1 MGVKRT
7 LLLGTLF
14 IFLITE
20 GKARGND
27 FVEVAINDSLRQMVM
42 KFGQLADLSHDAR
55 RKQTRE
61 SSPNDQGETLF
72 RELFSIHNEN
82 DQTLEGTAIFN
93 FVHPQLDIASCYTPR
108 NFSTK
113 QEIWDCISEKR
124 AADEALWR
132 LSVDEYIMLITKY
145 YSKAYSYIGVPLSP
159 EETGMNKIDPMAIID
174 VVDESKTKLSKT
186 RFQKVAAAPIVFSGD
201 WLDPDYAN
209 GRNSS
214 YIIREDFN
222 CKLIFYI
229 SFDVVKDAGN
239 RLPVNF
245 KIDSISHLPPILD
258 VREMVMQNAKS
269 KSRKNKNSR

>member
-7 LLLGTLF
+7 LLIGT
-14 IFLITE
+14 IFFSFVVNVH
-20 GKARGND
+20 ARGND
-27 FVEVAINDSLRQMVM
+27 FVEVAINDSLRQLVM
-42 KFGQLADLSHDAR
+42 KFGQLADLSHDTR
-55 RKQTRE
+55 RKQMRE
-61 SSPNDQGETLF
+61 SSPNDEGETLF
-72 RELFSIHNEN
+72 RELFTSNGDIEQSN
-82 DQTLEGTAIFN
+82 EGTSIFN
-93 FVHPQLDIASCYTPR
+93 FVHPQLDIASCYSPR
-108 NFSTK
+108 NYNTK

-132 LSVDEYIMLITKY
+132 LSVDEYILLITKF

-159 EETGMNKIDPMAIID
+159 EETGMNKIDPVAIID

-186 RFQKVAAAPIVFSGD
+186 RFQKVAAAPIAFSGD
-201 WLDPDYAN
+201 WLDPDFAN

-229 SFDVVKDAGN
+229 SFDVVKDAGK
-239 RLPVNF
+239 RLPINF

-258 VREMVMQNAKS
+258 VREMVAQSEKS
-269 KSRKNKNSR
+269 KSRKK

>member
-27 FVEVAINDSLRQMVM
+27 FVEVAINDSLRHLVM
-42 KFGQLADLSHDAR
+42 KFGQLADLSHDTR
-55 RKQTRE
+55 RKQIRE
-61 SSPNDQGETLF
+61 TSVNEQGEALF
-72 RELFSIHNEN
+72 RELFTVNGQA
-82 DQTLEGTAIFN
+82 DQTIEGATIFN
-93 FVHPQLDIASCYTPR
+93 FVHPQLDIASCYSLR
-108 NFSTK
+108 NNTTK

-124 AADEALWR
+124 AVDEALWR
-132 LSVDEYIMLITKY
+132 LSIDEYILLITKY

-174 VVDESKTKLSKT
+174 VVDESKVKLSKT
-186 RFQKVAAAPIVFSGD
+186 RYQKVAAAPIAFSGD

-214 YIIREDFN
+214 YIIREDYN

-229 SFDVVKDAGN
+229 SFDVVKDAGK
-239 RLPVNF
+239 RLPINF
-245 KIDSISHLPPILD
+245 KIDSVSHLPPILD
-258 VREMVMQNAKS
+258 VREMVAQNEKS
-269 KSRKNKNSR
+269 KSRKK